1 MIPVA
6 PSNIES
12 EESILGGLILDNQ
25 AIDKIPDFP
34 VEAFYVSAHRTIYSE
49 ILQLHS
55 TGNPFD
61 LMLLASRLTD
71 TGKIESVGG
80 IGKLAQ
86 LVDRTVSAVNIDR
99 HAALILEKWKRR
111 TLIATFQEA
120 ISEAYDTAIAWEEI
134 QAKTESRITDIFA
147 QKQSAGMVHISEIMP
162 QIFMELSSGTE
173 PSIPTGLNQV
183 DAFLSGGLRPGELT
197 VLAGRPSMGKSAIA
211 GQVAVNVAKESP
223 VLFFSGEMSSASI
236 VRRLLASEL
245 QINQSH
251 LLANR
256 FPEERADHLGTAMNR
271 VGSFPIYLDETPGY
285 ELTIPYMVSESQ
297 KIHRKHGEIGLII
310 VDYLQLLGDQD
321 ASNRVNNLG
330 KFTAFFKGLSKKLHC
345 HIMAL
350 SQLSRKVEE
359 RNNKRPVMSDLRDS
373 GCIEQDADA
382 ILFLYRDEYY
392 IPETCDRGIIEIG
405 IGKNRNGERGVAKA
419 LFDGATSSIKN
430 LNLTINNSYEDRF

>member
-6 PSNIES
+6 PQNIEA
-12 EESILGGLILDNQ
+12 EESILGGLILDNR

-34 VEAFYVSAHRTIYSE
+34 VDAFYVSAHRTIYSE
-49 ILQLHS
+49 ILKLHS
-55 TGNPFD
+55 TGQPFD
-61 LMLLASRLTD
+61 LMILASRLTD
-71 TGKIESVGG
+71 THKIESVGG

-86 LVDRTVSAVNIDR
+86 LVDRTVSAVNIDH
-99 HAALILEKWKRR
+99 HAALVLEKWKRR
-111 TLIATFQEA
+111 TLITTFQEA
-120 ISEAYDTAIAWEEI
+120 ISEAYDTAISWQEI
-134 QAKTESRITDIFA
+134 QASTESRITDIFA
-147 QKQSAGMVHISEIMP
+147 QKHTAGMVHISEIMP
-162 QIFMELSSGTE
+162 QIHMDLGSGTE

-183 DAFLSGGLRPGELT
+183 DAFLSGGLRPGELII
-197 VLAGRPSMGKSAIA
+197 LAGRPSMGKSAIA
-211 GQVAVNVAKESP
+211 GVIAVNVAKEKP
-223 VLFFSGEMSSASI
+223 VLFFSGEMTSASI

-256 FPEERADHLGTAMNR
+256 FPDEMADDLAPAM
-271 VGSFPIYLDETPGY
+271 VKLGSFPIYLDETPGY
-285 ELTIPYMVSESQ
+285 ELTIPYIVSESQ

-310 VDYLQLLGDQD
+310 VDYLQLLGDQN
-321 ASNRVNNLG
+321 ASSRVNDLG
-330 KFTAFFKGLSKKLHC
+330 KFTAFFKGLSKKLNC
-345 HIMAL
+345 NIVAL

-373 GCIEQDADA
+373 GCIEQDADT

-392 IPETCDRGIIEIG
+392 NPDTPDRGIIEIG

-430 LNLTINNSYEDRF
+430 LNLTINNSYEERF